1 MLIYIEI
8 EDTFFVLKFWE
19 YADTPALVV
28 IAITLVL
35 FTLALFTTGFTHDLL
50 PEAAVFLVSVKLIL
64 MSYRSAS
71 HARVVEEKP
80 GRIYS
85 ELLHAESL
93 LTVTDSGTSRTTD

>member
-1 MLIYIEI
+1 MHKLR
-8 EDTFFVLKFWE
+8 DNL
-19 YADTPALVV
+19 DTPALVV

-50 PEAAVFLVSVKLIL
+50 LEAAVFLVSVKLII

-71 HARVVEEKP
+71 HAHVVEEKLD
-80 GRIYS
+80 RIYS

-93 LTVTDSGTSRTTD
+93 LAESDAGTPRTAE